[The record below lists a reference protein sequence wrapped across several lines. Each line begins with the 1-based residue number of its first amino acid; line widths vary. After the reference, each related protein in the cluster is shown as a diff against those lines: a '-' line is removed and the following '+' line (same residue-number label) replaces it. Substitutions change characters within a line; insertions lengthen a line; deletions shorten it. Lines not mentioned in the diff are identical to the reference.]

1 MVRLV
6 IIFLMAFCIRIA
18 AWNYF
23 GDYAKRT
30 VYTDCI
36 EYYNNSINLT
46 PDPHYA
52 KMWNYTQWYQRTP
65 GYVLFLHL
73 IQRSIIIQLLIS
85 GLACA
90 VMFKLNKFA
99 GWIWVFYPQDIICS
113 FNYIK
118 EALLLPLVIF
128 AIYLL
133 RKKRWWLVIVIP
145 CLILPF
151 VSYSGVI
158 DSNAS
163 MSHLLAFNI
172 WHLWQPPFNYTLVY
186 SPMLVNLIFLPYI
199 IMLIVWIH
207 NIRGNNTKKGIFNKI
222 YYGEGFV
229 ELTIAVI
236 LTLGFCWSPGE
247 PRYKEPFMPLL
258 VLFFA
263 NYIMEYRTAI
273 KLKNKKILGKK
284 K

>member
-1 MVRLV
+1 MVFLV
-6 IIFLMAFCIRIA
+6 ALALRIG

-23 GDYAKRT
+23 GDYANKT

-36 EYYNNSINLT
+36 EYFNNSVNLT
-46 PDPHYA
+46 VDPHYT

-73 IQRSIIIQLLIS
+73 IQRSILVQLLIS
-85 GLACA
+85 GFACV
-90 VMFKLNKFA
+90 VMFKINKFA
-99 GWIWVFYPQDIICS
+99 GWLWVFYPQDIICS

-118 EALLLPLVIF
+118 EALLLPLIIF
-128 AIYLL
+128 AIYLF
-133 RKKRWWLVIVIP
+133 RKKQWWLVIVIP

-158 DSNAS
+158 GSNAS
-163 MSHLLAFNI
+163 MAHLLAFNI

-186 SPMLVNLIFLPYI
+186 SPMLVNLVFLPYI
-199 IMLIVWIH
+199 IMLIVWIR
-207 NIRGNNTKKGIFNKI
+207 NIRYNSTKKGIFNKI

-229 ELTIAVI
+229 ELIIAVI
-236 LTLGFCWSPGE
+236 LTVGYCWSPGE

-263 NYIMEYRTAI
+263 
-273 KLKNKKILGKK
+273 KNIRAVYPVSTNRRNKIAPKPASW
-284 K
+284 